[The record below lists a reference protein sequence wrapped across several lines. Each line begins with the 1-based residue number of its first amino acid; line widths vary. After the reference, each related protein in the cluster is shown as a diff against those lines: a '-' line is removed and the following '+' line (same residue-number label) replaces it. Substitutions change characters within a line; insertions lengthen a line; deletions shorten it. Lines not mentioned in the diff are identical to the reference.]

1 MGFNMVYM
9 CVKSVIYVHMPR
21 YTYFTCVS
29 MCLYIKGQLEDIH
42 YPDAYSFLL
51 SFVSELEKGSTA
63 AGMPACL
70 HEYHVSRGADTNFRL
85 MFFFF
90 LLCYAAGDMLV
101 ITRHIS
107 CSSGLLVITRA
118 SVAPPCDR

>member
-85 MFFFF
+85 IFFFF
-90 LLCYAAGDMLV
+90 FAVLCSWGHVSHNGAHQLL
-101 ITRHIS
+101 
-107 CSSGLLVITRA
+107 
-118 SVAPPCDR
+118 